1 MFFTREEFQNK
12 YPDIVE
18 TPNDWQIEAV
28 SQMILSQIGL
38 SRRDDSW
45 NETTVP
51 LPIKNACL
59 EQMRFMYEHDIP
71 FVDSNKLKAGS
82 MDVELH
88 TDYSTLALRYLAN
101 AGYLY
106 RGSPLM
112 GNWGINMPFGD

>member
-1 MFFTREEFQNK
+1 MFFTQEEFKTK
-12 YPDIVE
+12 YPEIKE
-18 TPNDWQIEAV
+18 LPQDWQIEAI

-45 NETTVP
+45 NSTTVP
-51 LPIKNACL
+51 LAIKNACL

-71 FVDSNKLKAGS
+71 FVDTNKLKAGS
-82 MDVELH
+82 MDAELH

-106 RGSPLM
+106 RGSQLM
-112 GNWGINMPFGD
+112 SNWGINMPFGD